1 MFFTARVVAASQK
14 QRFIAMVSDSKSH
27 VIILR
32 RVIGVKFNIG
42 KKSNRVR
49 NNDIESSTVFKLI
62 ELMFKESYTVFRN
75 ILESGQEG
83 WTFIILYNTMEGR
96 TVIIL
101 YNTMDFYE
109 WKINLT

>member
-1 MFFTARVVAASQK
+1 
-14 QRFIAMVSDSKSH
+14 MVSDSKSH

-49 NNDIESSTVFKLI
+49 NNDTESSAVFKLI
-62 ELMFKESYTVFRN
+62 ELMFKESYTVFRD

-83 WTFIILYNTMEGR
+83 WTFIILYNTK
-96 TVIIL
+96 
-101 YNTMDFYE
+101 DFYE
-109 WKINLT
+109 WKIDGFLRMENQFNINLQMNYLQKDN